1 MTGPSLPGWA
11 EPRVGADRGDGGG
24 RKGSREGAD
33 RKGPCLS
40 SPGWALLSS
49 WRALQSCS
57 RALDCSGADDIPLRS
72 YGNGARMNSSRGLK
86 ASLGPGFHSAKGLE
100 MERNSPFGWRGRQRR
115 QRVSERGPRGL
126 LTRLPVIRALLWGL
140 QVAVSKG
147 DKCLALN
154 LYCKTSSSTKTIK
167 REKLAGWKGLSD
179 VKTAS
184 LDG

>member
-1 MTGPSLPGWA
+1 MCCDLVLPADAISTAGLDPFNCSWRGPLTGPSLPGWA

-126 LTRLPVIRALLWGL
+126 LTRLPVIRALLWGPRL
-140 QVAVSKG
+140 LFQG
-147 DKCLALN
+147 Q
-154 LYCKTSSSTKTIK
+154 TSVWLSFST
-167 REKLAGWKGLSD
+167 A
-179 VKTAS
+179 
-184 LDG
+184 

>member
-1 MTGPSLPGWA
+1 M
-11 EPRVGADRGDGGG
+11 
-24 RKGSREGAD
+24 
-33 RKGPCLS
+33 
-40 SPGWALLSS
+40 
-49 WRALQSCS
+49 
-57 RALDCSGADDIPLRS
+57 
-72 YGNGARMNSSRGLK
+72 
-86 ASLGPGFHSAKGLE
+86 
-100 MERNSPFGWRGRQRR
+100 
-115 QRVSERGPRGL
+115 SERGPRGL